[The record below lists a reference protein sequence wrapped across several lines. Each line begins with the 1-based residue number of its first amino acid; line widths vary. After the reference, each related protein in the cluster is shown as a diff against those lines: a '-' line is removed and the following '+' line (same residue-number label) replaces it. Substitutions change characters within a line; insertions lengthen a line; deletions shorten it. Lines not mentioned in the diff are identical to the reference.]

1 MRRTI
6 QYMVI
11 SIGLVMSPAPM
22 TAKRAKHIPMRAIPN
37 QIKVLPLNF
46 FKRLP
51 TVGEKAI
58 TATA

>member
-1 MRRTI
+1 
-6 QYMVI
+6 MVI